1 MSLWGFASDK
11 QETRCEVSKKFVLTW
26 EALPGYLFRSGIPQ
40 HSNRRFSAGRAKPL
54 MAMKSFVR
62 VTMAFTQRFYLL
74 HLMIIFFDAGKKFQQ
89 PGFKYFVRVGRPG
102 EKLPAP
108 RA

>member
-1 MSLWGFASDK
+1 MEGAFFYRFTKQSL
-11 QETRCEVSKKFVLTW
+11 R
-26 EALPGYLFRSGIPQ
+26 RRIPQ
-40 HSNRRFSAGRAKPL
+40 YSNRRFSAGHAKPL
-54 MAMKSFVR
+54 MAVESFVG

-89 PGFKYFVRVGRPG
+89 PGFKQFIRLGCSG
-102 EKLPAP
+102 KKLPSS